1 VGRKYYRCGEK
12 TQRELTIEDVVRLL
26 ERRLAA
32 ETDILRTAEDE
43 LAAAKQRCG
52 GPQQGPPIVVAEPLG
67 ADEGMLLP
75 LTDAGENT
83 LHAMMQL
90 TRHAEVSEHQDF
102 ETSLSCAH
110 TYARRSATISGT
122 ISGLGVAVCTES

>member
-1 VGRKYYRCGEK
+1 MGGQKVLPLRRE
-12 TQRELTIEDVVRLL
+12 TQRELTNEDVVRRL

-43 LAAAKQRCG
+43 LERCG
-52 GPQQGPPIVVAEPLG
+52 GLQQGAPIVVAEPLG

-75 LTDAGENT
+75 LTDPGENA

-90 TRHAEVSEHQDF
+90 TRHAEVPEHQDF

-110 TYARRSATISGT
+110 TYARRSATIS